1 MSHHEIN
8 IAVFASGNGT
18 NAENLIKYFND
29 NTESGIRVSLVV
41 TNRAGA
47 GVVERAKR
55 LGVPV
60 EHISRDIFADSNYVM
75 GILKAHHV
83 EAIVL
88 AGFLLMVPDYLLKNY
103 HDRIINIHPS
113 LLPRYGGKGMFGINV
128 HKAVVEAGDTETGI
142 TIHLVDE
149 ICDNGRILFQAKVS
163 VDPTDTPEDVE
174 AKIHTLER
182 EHFPRIVALTLAP
195 DCGCRQQV

>member
-8 IAVFASGNGT
+8 IAVFASGNGS
-18 NAENLIKYFND
+18 NAENLIKYFNA
-29 NTESGIRVSLVV
+29 NSENGIRVSLVV

-60 EHISRDIFADSNYVM
+60 EHITRDRFTDSDYVM
-75 GILKAHHV
+75 DILKAHHV

-88 AGFLLMVPDYLLKNY
+88 AGFLLMVPDYLLKYY
-103 HDRIINIHPS
+103 HERIINIHPS
-113 LLPRYGGKGMFGINV
+113 LLPKYGGKGMYGINV
-128 HKAVVEAGDTETGI
+128 HRAVVEAGDTETGI

-149 ICDNGRILFQAKVS
+149 VCDNGRILFQAKVP
-163 VDPTDTPEDVE
+163 VEPTDTPEDVE
-174 AKIHTLER
+174 AKINTLER
-182 EHFPRIVALTLAP
+182 LHFPRIVAQTLAP
-195 DCGCRQQV
+195 DCNRQ